1 MTTETT
7 TQKEQTM
14 NNTADETSQYRAG
27 FEHADNHCRKLTD
40 VYYLADVQDA
50 RQLAWKIHNA
60 WTESVRKAEEVDA
73 YGMDSDYHAGCVD
86 GYRRNLDTMFPGV
99 FK

>member
-1 MTTETT
+1 
-7 TQKEQTM
+7 M

-73 YGMDSDYHAGCVD
+73 IGAKHSVELDNFHAGEAA